1 MSSRTE
7 HPLPRFTALLAVL
20 CVLAL
25 AVFAASPELHAG
37 LHAAT
42 GTEQSAP
49 VGDADHLC
57 AVTLF
62 ASGLTAL
69 LVFGLLLLGHLVAR
83 GILVHAADEF
93 AAAHPRYRLV
103 PAHAPPAA

>member
-1 MSSRTE
+1 MSSRVE
-7 HPLPRFTALLAVL
+7 HPLSRVTALLAVL

-25 AVFAASPELHAG
+25 TVFAASPELHAG
-37 LHAAT
+37 LHAAA

-62 ASGLTAL
+62 ASGLEAL
-69 LVFGLLLLGHLVAR
+69 LVFCLLLLGPVLAR
-83 GILVHAADEF
+83 GIVVHAADEI

>member
-1 MSSRTE
+1 MSSRAD
-7 HPLPRFTALLAVL
+7 HPFHRFTALLAVL

-57 AVTLF
+57 VVTLF
-62 ASGLTAL
+62 ASGLEAL
-69 LVFGLLLLGHLVAR
+69 LVFCLLLLGLFAAR
-83 GILVHAADEF
+83 GIVVHAADEI